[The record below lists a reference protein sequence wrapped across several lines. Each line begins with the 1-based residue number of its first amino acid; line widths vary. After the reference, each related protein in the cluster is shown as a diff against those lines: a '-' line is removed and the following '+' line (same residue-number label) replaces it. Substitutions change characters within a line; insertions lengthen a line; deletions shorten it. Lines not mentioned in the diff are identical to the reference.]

1 MRLDLKRVLVEN
13 FSYEDEFDLHE
24 NEPAGATNFQWF
36 RTETRFEAKARRQ
49 IQKWCIAV
57 N

>member
-24 NEPAGATNFQWF
+24 NEPAGATNFHG
-36 RTETRFEAKARRQ
+36 
-49 IQKWCIAV
+49 
-57 N
+57 